1 MVERV
6 AGMKLSPVKEFKEH
20 VTELVERPVKSSCVS
35 ATLTTTL
42 N

>member
-20 VTELVERPVKSSCVS
+20 VSWLKGQLKAAVS
-35 ATLTTTL
+35 QLP
-42 N
+42 